1 MQSVRC
7 MYLYNI
13 KGRKKLKQREI
24 SVFSKFHKE
33 NNKHNKTVLHF
44 WFFTCCAHP
53 FSYRTSLF
61 KKRPYASWTYFH
73 YVSESKGNEILESVV
88 EYIRQKLKKHVHL
101 KISSRDEVLTRLFSF
116 FHRGINFYLCLFDRD
131 EFIPGKFISAK
142 RCKQEETFRHRQ
154 GSSWDEISRANTF

>member
-1 MQSVRC
+1 MIKLFYIFDFLLVVLIHFLIGLH
-7 MYLYNI
+7 YLK
-13 KGRKKLKQREI
+13 KGL
-24 SVFSKFHKE
+24 
-33 NNKHNKTVLHF
+33 
-44 WFFTCCAHP
+44 
-53 FSYRTSLF
+53 
-61 KKRPYASWTYFH
+61 TYFH
-73 YVSESKGNEILESVV
+73 YVLESKGNEILESVV

>member
-7 MYLYNI
+7 MYLYNL

-73 YVSESKGNEILESVV
+73 YVLESKGNEILESVV
-88 EYIRQKLKKHVHL
+88 EYIRQKLKKRAFKNFVPGWSAYTSFFFF
-101 KISSRDEVLTRLFSF
+101 SSRDKFLSLSF
-116 FHRGINFYLCLFDRD
+116 WQGWVH
-131 EFIPGKFISAK
+131 PGKIHLGK
-142 RCKQEETFRHRQ
+142 KV
-154 GSSWDEISRANTF
+154 